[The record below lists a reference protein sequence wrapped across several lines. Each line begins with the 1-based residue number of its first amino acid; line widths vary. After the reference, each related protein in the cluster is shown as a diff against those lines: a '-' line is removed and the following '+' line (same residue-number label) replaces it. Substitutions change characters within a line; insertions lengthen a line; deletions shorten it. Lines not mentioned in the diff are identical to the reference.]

1 MSAASQVGP
10 PVNRDQ
16 VSSRPELITE
26 AGASAQ
32 WVSISNTKGSLAI
45 AFYQHSC
52 DQTGETVDQAWS
64 KQRCNRR
71 LPWKGAPLE
80 RPEKTCISL
89 RTYTQKEV
97 DSQGNL
103 TTCLST

>member
-1 MSAASQVGP
+1 MSAALQVSP

-26 AGASAQ
+26 AGVSAQ
-32 WVSISNTKGSLAI
+32 RVSISNTKGSLAI

-71 LPWKGAPLE
+71 LPGVRLWKD
-80 RPEKTCISL
+80 L
-89 RTYTQKEV
+89 RRHV
-97 DSQGNL
+97 
-103 TTCLST
+103 